1 MEAQACTSILAS
13 CLLLLDY
20 LTHFERDLLG
30 AWTVAQSEYDQH
42 LAQQFVILRGSTQIS

>member
-1 MEAQACTSILAS
+1 MEPQACTSILAS

-30 AWTVAQSEYDQH
+30 TWTVSQSEYDQH
-42 LAQQFVILRGSTQIS
+42 LAQ